1 MSGRERFFR
10 PQLDY
15 NLGIT
20 RPMDLSS
27 VPANDLATLCRDAH
41 SSEAW
46 NEFVRRFQ
54 RPIALVVLR
63 TARSWGAPS
72 SAVVDDLIQETF
84 LRLCEN
90 DCRLLKNFSAR
101 EPDSIYSYLK
111 VIASS
116 VTHDHFRAE
125 KSAKR
130 GGLLDRVEGEDGD
143 LSFLSDP
150 KDGADAIEQAVHRS
164 EIDRVLLSFIPNTI
178 TERDRVIFWLY
189 FEQGFS
195 ARDIARVAGVGLGVK
210 GVESS
215 IHRSSAQLRAVMQ
228 PQKKSP
234 ARKGFSVPSTIFRE
248 NG

>member
-1 MSGRERFFR
+1 
-10 PQLDY
+10 
-15 NLGIT
+15 
-20 RPMDLSS
+20 MDLSS
-27 VPANDLATLCRDAH
+27 VPANDLATLCRDAN

-72 SAVVDDLIQETF
+72 KALLDDLIQETF

-90 DCRLLKNFSAR
+90 NCRLLKSFAAR
-101 EPDSIYSYLK
+101 EPDSIFSYVK

-125 KSAKR
+125 KSVKR
-130 GGLLDRVEGEDGD
+130 GGLLNRVETEDGD

-150 KDGADAIEQAVHRS
+150 KDGAAAAEQAMQRG

-189 FEQGFS
+189 FEQGYS
-195 ARDIARVAGVGLGVK
+195 ARDIAAVAGIGLSVK

-215 IHRSSAQLRAVMQ
+215 IHRSSTQLRAAQ
-228 PQKKSP
+228 TPRKKSSSE
-234 ARKGFSVPSTIFRE
+234 KGFSVASAILKE